1 MGEAGE
7 EAVMPLRRGPGGR
20 LGVEAS
26 GGGGDTSIVVNVDA
40 SGSEVEGN
48 DAEAREFGNVLALA
62 IQSELVRQKRPGG
75 LLA

>member
-7 EAVMPLRRGPGGR
+7 EAVMPLRRGKDGR

-26 GGGGDTSIVVNVDA
+26 GAGVGNIVVNVDA
-40 SGSEVEGN
+40 SGSSVEG
-48 DAEAREFGNVLALA
+48 DAGQAE
-62 IQSELVRQKRPGG
+62 ELGLMLGAAVQAEIINQQRPGG